1 MNIHKTLLCCLV
13 VVGAGI
19 RAFGADT
26 ASVVRVIDGD
36 TLKITIGGRQES
48 IRLIGID
55 APESRA
61 NNKAYKDAYK
71 SKQDVEHVV
80 ALGKQSS
87 VFINTLVK
95 QGDTIRVEY
104 DVEKRDQNRRLLG
117 YVYLPDGAMLN
128 EKIVRSGY
136 AGLMTYP
143 PNVKHADLFRQAYQE
158 ATQAR
163 RGLWRDGNTGEQ
175 PYAKMLSAKTLRTFL
190 MYSMRYLEDIAD
202 QLKMSLRETPSN

>member
-1 MNIHKTLLCCLV
+1 MNIHRMLLCCLV

-36 TLKITIGGRQES
+36 TLKISLGGRQES

-136 AGLMTYP
+136 AGLMT
-143 PNVKHADLFRQAYQE
+143 
-158 ATQAR
+158 
-163 RGLWRDGNTGEQ
+163 
-175 PYAKMLSAKTLRTFL
+175 
-190 MYSMRYLEDIAD
+190 
-202 QLKMSLRETPSN
+202 

>member
-1 MNIHKTLLCCLV
+1 MNIHRMLLCCLV

-36 TLKITIGGRQES
+36 TLKISLGGRQES

-71 SKQDVEHVV
+71 SKKDVEHVV
-80 ALGKQSS
+80 AAGRQAAAFVS
-87 VFINTLVK
+87 TLVK
-95 QGDTIRVEY
+95 AGDTIRVEY
-104 DVEKRDQNRRLLG
+104 DVEKRDQNSRLLG
-117 YVYLPDGAMLN
+117 YAYLPTGEMLN

-136 AGLMTYP
+136 ASLMTYP
-143 PNVKHADLFRQAYQE
+143 PNVKHADRFQRAYRE
-158 ATQAR
+158 ASQAR
-163 RGLWRDGNTGEQ
+163 RGLWRDGNTGEEA
-175 PYAKMLSAKTLRTFL
+175 YTKMLSAKAVKAIIEL
-190 MYSMRYLEDIAD
+190 SWRYLKAVAD
-202 QLKMSLRETPSN
+202 QSHTMEGM